1 MHGIHKALKKNV
13 RCSKK
18 GLLRVSGVCSPS
30 NILIWETND
39 NSWQVHISYSFHSSF
54 SHFLLLFS
62 SFFACSFCFKLS
74 LIPDTLCSW
83 ESLHFENTWHS
94 GKYTLYV
101 KNQWW
106 HNIYSPKAKNLCFF
120 MESKCLET
128 SFLLLSY
135 RHQRIII
142 PQFSTQWLEWVPAQ
156 LSEGLAHFMDFLNTE
171 MDISIIIFF
180 PKLWTNSLCLREGHL
195 FSAKIFI

>member
-1 MHGIHKALKKNV
+1 MSDVVKKV
-13 RCSKK
+13 CWWYQGYVHQATFSSGKQMIIVGK
-18 GLLRVSGVCSPS
+18 FILVTLSILLS
-30 NILIWETND
+30 LI
-39 NSWQVHISYSFHSSF
+39 SCYY
-54 SHFLLLFS
+54 FLLSLLAAS
-62 SFFACSFCFKLS
+62 VFKLS

-120 MESKCLET
+120 IESKCLET

-180 PKLWTNSLCLREGHL
+180 PKLWTYSLCLREGHL